1 MIGNDKS
8 SREEKCL
15 WYSGDLGIRKA
26 SMILLLLHET
36 KRRQLQTRLRDVL
49 RVVLR
54 VSQLKLP
61 SYHGVSLYLV
71 RVLFDGESLV
81 ATSEKINNRLSF
93 IFSSDMY
100 IIVSRCTQVYTFLA
114 RLYLIPLCISSLNRV
129 HTSTSSPPHYS
140 PQKRQPVLWITHVKY
155 SNEFQC
161 YIQPE

>member
-114 RLYLIPLCISSLNRV
+114 RLYRSRWPQNGPTWHHRYHWRCTDWTFRV
-129 HTSTSSPPHYS
+129 TRRYQHGRGH
-140 PQKRQPVLWITHVKY
+140 R
-155 SNEFQC
+155 
-161 YIQPE
+161 